1 MNKKAVF
8 IISVLIIFTFINAV
22 SAENST
28 NINLEI
34 NYEYNDEINPEI
46 LISNNNNNISYK
58 KEVVQPNNYKINI
71 NNSHVGKKYSISVSA
86 RGYITQIQNV
96 TINPQLTA
104 NIIFNLKA
112 TDIYKIG
119 YDVTKSAD
127 NLL

>member
-58 KEVVQPNNYKINI
+58 KEIVQPDNYKINI
-71 NNSHVGKKYSISVSA
+71 NNYGFYEGDS
-86 RGYITQIQNV
+86 
-96 TINPQLTA
+96 
-104 NIIFNLKA
+104 
-112 TDIYKIG
+112 
-119 YDVTKSAD
+119 
-127 NLL
+127 